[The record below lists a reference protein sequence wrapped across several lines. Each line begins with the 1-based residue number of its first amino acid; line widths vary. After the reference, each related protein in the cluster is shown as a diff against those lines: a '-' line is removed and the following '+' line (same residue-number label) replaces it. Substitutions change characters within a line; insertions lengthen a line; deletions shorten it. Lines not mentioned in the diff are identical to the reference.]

1 MVDRSAARS
10 TGNGETG
17 STPQPVHDTTDTDTD
32 SGEDTEPRVAT
43 DGNQWVAVWQSTEDG
58 GSGKDSDILFATF

>member
-17 STPQPVHDTTDTDTD
+17 STPQPVHDNTDTDTD
-32 SGEDTEPRVAT
+32 PRVAS